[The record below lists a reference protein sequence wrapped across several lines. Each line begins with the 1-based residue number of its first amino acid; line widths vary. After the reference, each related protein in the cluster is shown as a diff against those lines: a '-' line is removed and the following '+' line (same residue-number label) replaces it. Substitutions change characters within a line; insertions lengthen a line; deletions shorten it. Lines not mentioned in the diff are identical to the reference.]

1 MSKVK
6 PLISFPFFPRI
17 CVHSQGLCS
26 LSRSVPAPSGNSAP
40 RAFPTCGSAF
50 SLLHIDPNMAS
61 TSCSQ
66 FPQELSYLENP
77 RDGGPWWAAI
87 YGVAQSQTRL
97 KRLSS
102 SSNSTNTKHLRA
114 GSSGSLR
121 HFWLIQPPAQLA
133 HPKRGRSAITVSSSA
148 DLSETAE
155 IHLPVDRNARLT
167 RVGSWPFLL
176 TANVPSIGFF
186 FPVSQLFV

>member
-121 HFWLIQPPAQLA
+121 HFWLFNLQPNLHIQ
-133 HPKRGRSAITVSSSA
+133 R
-148 DLSETAE
+148 E
-155 IHLPVDRNARLT
+155 
-167 RVGSWPFLL
+167 VG
-176 TANVPSIGFF
+176 VPSLSHPQRISVRQLRFIFQLTEMHASQGWGVGLFCSLLMFPASGFF
-186 FPVSQLFV
+186 FQ